1 MLKGYIG
8 IIENKQVYL
17 TDRKDYKP
25 LQDTYIVLSDTND
38 VILNGYVVGVY
49 KNGIIKSN
57 PDLVKFPFDPIK
69 KEIIKEEKKYLDNK
83 DSLVSVRTT
92 LYYTEEEE
100 GEEENEMEKWVE
112 LEDNQGIEDF

>member
-8 IIENKQVYL
+8 ITNGIQIYL
-17 TDRKDYKP
+17 IDREDYKP
-25 LQDTYIVLSDTND
+25 IKDTYIVLSDTND

-69 KEIIKEEKKYLDNK
+69 KEIIKEEVHYSSDISNLSQVK
-83 DSLVSVRTT
+83 TT

-100 GEEENEMEKWVE
+100 EGENETNWGE
-112 LEDNQGIEDF
+112 LEDNSGIEDF